1 MCRCHDDMYN
11 LIKGMQMVQNKKFGA
26 GLALIAG
33 LLGMCAS
40 GAALALPE
48 VDVGS
53 RLTITTQTEPV
64 ESADAAVAED
74 SDTTAD
80 DEDAASASN

>member
-1 MCRCHDDMYN
+1 
-11 LIKGMQMVQNKKFGA
+11 MVQNKKVGA
-26 GLALIAG
+26 ALALIAG

-40 GAALALPE
+40 DAALALPE
-48 VDVGS
+48 MQVGS

-64 ESADAAVAED
+64 ESADVAVAED

>member
-1 MCRCHDDMYN
+1 
-11 LIKGMQMVQNKKFGA
+11 MVQSKKCGA
-26 GLALIAG
+26 GLALVAG

>member
-1 MCRCHDDMYN
+1 
-11 LIKGMQMVQNKKFGA
+11 MVQNKKPGA

-48 VDVGS
+48 MEVGS
-53 RLTITTQTEPV
+53 RPGIAAQAQSVEPT
-64 ESADAAVAED
+64 DAAVVED
-74 SDTTAD
+74 TDTIAA

>member
-1 MCRCHDDMYN
+1 
-11 LIKGMQMVQNKKFGA
+11 MVHNKKLGA

-48 VDVGS
+48 TEVGS
-53 RLTITTQTEPV
+53 RPGIAAQAQSVEP
-64 ESADAAVAED
+64 ADAAVVED
-74 SDTTAD
+74 TDTIAA